1 LKFKVQYG
9 MRRCTMGHA
18 TEIQVLVVDE
28 SAPSRAFIASTLEN
42 GGYIVT
48 SVASG
53 EEAVHE
59 VNAAP
64 FDILVTDI
72 NLPGMSGL
80 NLLKLL
86 KDSFPDLEV
95 VIVTS
100 NASSFTA
107 IKALRLGAYDFI
119 IKPVDDPAILTNI
132 VGRAVEK
139 QSLTRENRRLM
150 DDMKLKNREL
160 HDALHLMKSANRLCT
175 AISASL
181 DAGEILKRLVEG
193 AVEEVKAK
201 KGYLLLLDRDGSFFS
216 MKVSVGV
223 SRTLAKGFRLRH
235 DQGIAGLVAA
245 NNKPLRID
253 EEVPPPLTH
262 RMLEEDPNG
271 ELFTTPGIVTVPL
284 QFKGRVAGV
293 VTLSGRADGR
303 AFTDAEIE
311 FLTTLANHSAIAL
324 DTAGA
329 FYKLRKGTS

>member
-1 LKFKVQYG
+1 
-9 MRRCTMGHA
+9 MGHA
-18 TEIQVLVVDE
+18 TEIRVLVVDE

-201 KGYLLLLDRDGSFFS
+201 KGYLLLLDRDGSSFS

-235 DQGIAGLVAA
+235 DQGIAGLVAT

>member
-1 LKFKVQYG
+1 
-9 MRRCTMGHA
+9 MGHA
-18 TEIQVLVVDE
+18 TEIRVLVVDE
-28 SAPSRAFIASTLEN
+28 SAPSRAFIASTLEK

-139 QSLTRENRRLM
+139 QALTRENRRLM

-193 AVEEVKAK
+193 AVEEVAAK
-201 KGYLLLLDRDGSFFS
+201 KGYLLLLDRDGSYFS

-235 DQGIAGLVAA
+235 DQGIAGLVVA

-271 ELFTTPGIVTVPL
+271 ELFTTPGIITVPL

-303 AFTDAEIE
+303 SFTAAEIE

-329 FYKLRKGTS
+329 FYKLKKGTS

>member
-1 LKFKVQYG
+1 
-9 MRRCTMGHA
+9 M
-18 TEIQVLVVDE
+18 DE
-28 SAPSRAFIASTLEN
+28 SAPSRAFISATLEK
-42 GGYIVT
+42 GGFSVT

-59 VNAAP
+59 ANANS

-80 NLLKLL
+80 NLLKLV
-86 KDSFPDLEV
+86 KDSCPDLEV

-139 QSLTRENRRLM
+139 QSLSRENRRLIE
-150 DDMKLKNREL
+150 DLKERNREL
-160 HDALHLMKSANRLCT
+160 HDALHLMKSANRLC
-175 AISASL
+175 ASISASL

-193 AVEEVKAK
+193 AVEEVGAK
-201 KGYLLLLDRDGSFFS
+201 KGYLLLLDREGSSFS

-223 SRTLAKGFRLRH
+223 SRTLAKGFILRH
-235 DQGIAGLVAA
+235 DQGIAGLVAT

-253 EEVPPPLTH
+253 EEVPASLTH
-262 RMLEEDPNG
+262 RMMEEDPNG
-271 ELFTTPGIVTVPL
+271 ELFTTPGIITVPL
-284 QFKGRVAGV
+284 QVKGRVAGV
-293 VTLSGRADGR
+293 VTVSGRADGR

-329 FYKLRKGTS
+329 FYKLKKNTF